1 MIPEHP
7 KKLALALSWFLVFG
21 GGMLAW
27 LVQTDLGNVE
37 VKDVRFQGESD
48 ATLST
53 LLDIPQKCQSKQP
66 CARCVSHPRLH

>member
-1 MIPEHP
+1 
-7 KKLALALSWFLVFG
+7 
-21 GGMLAW
+21 MLAW

-37 VKDVRFQGESD
+37 VKDVRFQDESD
-48 ATLST
+48 ATLSA